1 MTQRLDLTPERIE
14 FTVKRGDTFRFTITP
29 DPISAWD
36 GATFA
41 GHVRAD
47 YGGSLDDAFTIT
59 TASGV
64 VTCVLSA
71 AETEALADGGS
82 GSTER
87 PYVGQWD
94 IQATLAGGDVVTI
107 AKGGLTIEADITRP
121 DES

>member
-29 DPISAWD
+29 DPLTAWD
-36 GATFA
+36 GATFE
-41 GHVRAD
+41 GHVRTTYD
-47 YGGSLDDAFTIT
+47 QTLDDAFTIT
-59 TASGV
+59 QTSGV

-71 AETEALADGGS
+71 LETEALADGGS
-82 GSTER
+82 GSAEQ
-87 PYVGQWD
+87 PYTGEWD
-94 IQATLAGGDVVTI
+94 VQATLAGGDVVTI